1 MKIKRLLILICC
13 VFISLQSCNRNGD
26 LNVNL
31 SNPKLFSEYI
41 LAFTAGVISTK
52 DPIDINIPKNWKNW
66 TANEELDKDLF
77 TITPAVKGKVVYLPN
92 DVIRFVPEERLKQD
106 QRYNITFHLG
116 KVTETEEALKD
127 FTFMVMTVPQT
138 FHTDLLDLQY
148 VSDTEYVLNGTLT
161 TSDWLSTADAK
172 KILSAVQDKK
182 NLDIKFSTDDK
193 QDSKEFKFTINKIV
207 RKAEES
213 TMEVSIN
220 GKAIDNAAKST
231 DVYTV
236 PRLNDFYQ
244 FRVEPVE
251 NDPQAF
257 WINFSNP
264 IKKNQDFSG
273 LIDLDNN
280 DAKLTFSTD
289 GNVLK
294 VFADKALQD
303 KVLVR
308 VSAGIQDTKGNRTL
322 TSQVYE
328 LNFGTLKPDVQLINS
343 GTILPSSENLKIN
356 FKATTLNA
364 VDVKVY
370 KVYENNILQFL
381 QENNLDGKYSLYR
394 VADPIA
400 KTTIK
405 LTNPNPNA
413 LLKYNNYALDL
424 STLISPDPGA
434 IYRVEFS
441 FKKAYSLYDCSNSEL
456 TEEEVPVEEETEDEE
471 ELGSNDEYDDYEYYY
486 YYNWEEK
493 DNPCSTS
500 YYHYHEKAATNVL
513 ATDLGVIVKGGNN
526 NIFTT
531 VVTNLIT
538 TDPVAAATVEFYT
551 FKQQLITSAKTDTNG
566 ILTVNLE
573 KKKPA
578 FVIVKD
584 DKNTTYIKIDEANSL
599 SMSNYDVDGT
609 TLVKGI
615 NGFIYTE
622 RGVWRPGDNIY
633 LDFILDDLANPL
645 PANHPIKLTF
655 SDPFG
660 KVVDQVVQKKNSS
673 NHYSFLLKTTQESV
687 TGNWQAVVSVGGAK
701 FYKQIKVETIKPNR
715 LKIKNNIEG
724 KTVYNNGNSVG
735 IDYNVQWLQGS
746 TAKNLKAEVALK
758 LLPQATTFADYKSY
772 SFSNSL
778 SSSST
783 QESNVFSGTTD
794 GSGDFDFRV
803 NMNNIPENTGMLKA
817 IFTSKVYENG
827 GDVSTDVSTATISPH
842 NTYVGIKA
850 PEANKYG
857 YYETDKPL
865 NFSFITLSA
874 QGKTK
879 SHDIDVTVYRKKG
892 YWWWS
897 SNNDGASSYSSSDYY
912 SVYKETADYTTSSN
926 GTTSY
931 SLTIPEQDWG
941 TYEIVAR
948 DKSGKHVASSVV
960 YVDYPYWSG
969 KTKHSQG
976 KEATV
981 LAIATDKK
989 DYNTGEKIKLSFPSS
1004 EGGRALVS
1012 VENGSNVIETHW
1024 VKTQKGETTFEITTT
1039 EAMAPNVYINVSA
1052 LQPHASTVNNSPIR
1066 MYGIAP
1072 INVYNKKTKL
1082 EPVITMPDKL
1092 KPEQEFTVQVKEK
1105 AGQKMT
1111 YTIAIVEDG
1120 LLDLTRFKTPNPW
1133 NNFYSK
1139 TALGVRTWDIY
1150 DNVIG
1155 AYGGAINQ
1163 VFSIGGDED
1172 LGAGQVKKAN
1182 RFKPVVIHLGPFV
1195 LDGGKTGTHK
1205 IKLPKYIG
1213 SVRAMVVAS
1222 NVANKAYGTVEKTVK
1237 VNNPLMILGSLPR
1250 RAVPG
1255 EKITLPITIF
1265 AMEKHVKNVT
1275 IKVKTDDKFQIQNNA
1290 TQTVTFNE
1298 PDEKVVFCEL
1308 EVMQK
1313 TGISKVEIEA
1323 TSGNERATYV
1333 VEMDVLNPNPVTVRT
1348 EDIVLEPNSTNTI
1361 EWERFGVTGSNRAT
1375 LELSTFP
1382 GINLTSRLNYLIQYP
1397 HGCSE
1402 QVTSGAFPQIFLED
1416 LVYVSKSKKESLQR
1430 NVNEALRVLAQRQLT
1445 DGSFR
1450 YWNSDSYSDDWTTS
1464 YILHFMLEAEKRG
1477 FALPIGSKANAIS
1490 YQQSAVKQWSYN
1502 SRYQNDLAQA
1512 YRLYT
1517 LALAGNADLAS
1528 MNRLRET
1535 SSLSSDAKL
1544 RLAAAYALANQRDAA
1559 VKLIAN
1565 APLVENNQSYYYY
1578 YGSYERRLA
1587 MALETLIL
1595 TKSNTKLMH
1604 EYANLL
1610 AKRLGSN
1617 SWMSTQSTAY
1627 GLNVMST
1634 YVKNNKSAEGINVD
1648 FTNSGASTNA
1658 LTKNNIYEYD
1668 FKSIAANN
1676 EVKLV
1681 NKNSSTVYA
1690 RVAYSGILPVGK
1702 ELVEES
1708 KLSVRTAYRTPGG
1721 MALNPASLS
1730 QGTEF
1735 VAFITITNSSTTSV
1749 DNIALTHIVPSGW
1762 EIVNLRYTEAGGDN
1776 NPVRHTDIRDDRT
1789 NFYFSLNANETKTLR
1804 VTLNASYLG
1813 KYYLPGV
1820 HAEAMYDNSFR
1831 SRTAGQWIDVTN

>member
-1 MKIKRLLILICC
+1 MKIKNLLILICC
-13 VFISLQSCNRNGD
+13 VFISLQSCKKNGD
-26 LNVNL
+26 ININL

-52 DPIDINIPKNWKNW
+52 DPIDINIPKNWNNW

-77 TITPAVKGKVVYLPN
+77 TISPAVKGKVVYLPN
-92 DVIRFVPEERLKQD
+92 DVIRFIPSERLKQD

-116 KVTETEEALKD
+116 KVTETEEALKE
-127 FTFMVMTVPQT
+127 FSFMVMTVPQT

-161 TSDWLSTADAK
+161 TSDWLTTAEAK
-172 KILSAVQDKK
+172 KILSASQNKK
-182 NLDIKFSTDDK
+182 NLNIKFSADDK
-193 QDSKEFKFTINKIV
+193 QDSKEFKFTINKIE
-207 RKAEES
+207 RFADES
-213 TMEVSIN
+213 TLEVSVN
-220 GKAIDNAAKST
+220 GKAINNSAKST

-236 PRLNDFYQ
+236 PKLNEFYQ
-244 FRVEPVE
+244 FRVEPIAD
-251 NDPQAF
+251 DPQAF

-264 IKKNQDFSG
+264 LKKNQDFSG
-273 LIDLDNN
+273 LIDLENN

-294 VFADKALQD
+294 VYADKALQD
-303 KVLVR
+303 KVNVR
-308 VSAGIQDTKGNRTL
+308 ISSGILDTKGNRTL
-322 TSQVYE
+322 STQIYE

-441 FKKAYSLYDCSNSEL
+441 FKKAYSLYDCANSEL
-456 TEEEVPVEEETEDEE
+456 PEEEAVEGDTEATDELDE
-471 ELGSNDEYDDYEYYY
+471 GDEYDDDDYYYY
-486 YYNWEEK
+486 YYNWSEK
-493 DNPCSTS
+493 DNPCSKS
-500 YYHYHEKAATNVL
+500 YYYYHEKAATNVL

-566 ILTVNLE
+566 ILIVNLE

-584 DKNTTYIKIDEANSL
+584 DRNTTYVKIDEANSL
-599 SMSNYDVDGT
+599 SVSNYDVDGT
-609 TLVKGI
+609 TLSKGI
-615 NGFIYTE
+615 NGYTYTE

-715 LKIKNNIEG
+715 LKIKNTIEG
-724 KTVYNNGNSVG
+724 KTVYNSGNSVN

-758 LLPQATTFADYKSY
+758 LLPQATTFADYKTY
-772 SFSNSL
+772 SFTNSL
-778 SSSST
+778 SSYGT

-794 GSGDFDFRV
+794 TSGDFHFYV
-803 NMNNIPENTGMLKA
+803 NLNNIPENTGMLKA

-865 NFSFITLSA
+865 NFTFITLNP

-879 SHDIDVTVYRKKG
+879 SHDIEVTVYRKKG

-912 SVYKETADYTTSSN
+912 SVYKDAVNYTTSSN
-926 GTTSY
+926 GTSSY
-931 SLTIPEQDWG
+931 SITIPEQDWG

-948 DKSGKHVASSVV
+948 DKSGKHIASSVV

-1082 EPVITMPDKL
+1082 EPIITMPDKL

-1105 AGQKMT
+1105 EGQKMT
-1111 YTIAIVEDG
+1111 YTLAIVEDG

-1182 RFKPVVIHLGPFV
+1182 RFKPVVVHLGPFV
-1195 LDGGKTGTHK
+1195 LDGGKTGSHK

-1213 SVRAMVVAS
+1213 SVRVMVVAS
-1222 NVANKAYGTVEKTVK
+1222 NVANKAYGNVEKTVK

-1290 TQTVTFNE
+1290 TQTITFDE
-1298 PDEKVVFCEL
+1298 PDEKVVYCDL
-1308 EVMQK
+1308 AVMQK
-1313 TGISKVEIEA
+1313 TGITKVEIEA

-1348 EDIVLEPNSTNTI
+1348 EDIVLEPNSTNAI
-1361 EWERFGVTGSNRAT
+1361 EWERFGVTGSNKAT

-1382 GINLTSRLNYLIQYP
+1382 GINLTSRLNFLIKYP

-1402 QVTSGAFPQIFLED
+1402 QVTSGVFPQIFLED

-1430 NVNEALRVLAQRQLT
+1430 NVNEGLKVLSQRQLS

-1450 YWNSDSYSDDWTTS
+1450 YWSSDSYSDDWTTS

-1477 FALPIGSKANAIS
+1477 YALPIGSKANAIS
-1490 YQQSAVKQWSYN
+1490 YQQGAVRQWSYN
-1502 SRYQNDLAQA
+1502 NRYQNDLAQA

-1535 SSLSSDAKL
+1535 SGISNDAKL
-1544 RLAAAYALANQRDAA
+1544 RLAAAYALAGQKDAA

-1565 APLVENNQSYYYY
+1565 IPLIDNNQSYYYY

-1595 TKSNTKLMH
+1595 TKSNSKLMH

-1634 YVKNNKSAEGINVD
+1634 YVKNNKSVEGINVD
-1648 FTNSGASTNA
+1648 FTNSGTTSNA
-1658 LTKNNIYEYD
+1658 NTKNNMYEYD
-1668 FKSIAANN
+1668 FKSIASNN
-1676 EVKLV
+1676 EVSLV

-1702 ELVEES
+1702 ELVDES
-1708 KLSVRTAYRTPGG
+1708 KLSIRTAYRTTGG
-1721 MALNPASLS
+1721 TALNPTSLT

-1735 VAFITITNSSTTSV
+1735 MAFITITNNSNTSV
-1749 DNIALTHIVPSGW
+1749 DNVALTHIVPSGW
-1762 EIVNLRYTEAGGDN
+1762 EIVNLRFTEAGGDN

-1804 VTLNASYLG
+1804 ITLNASYLG

-1820 HAEAMYDNSFR
+1820 HAEAMYDNSYR
-1831 SRTAGQWIDVTN
+1831 CRTTGQWIDVTN